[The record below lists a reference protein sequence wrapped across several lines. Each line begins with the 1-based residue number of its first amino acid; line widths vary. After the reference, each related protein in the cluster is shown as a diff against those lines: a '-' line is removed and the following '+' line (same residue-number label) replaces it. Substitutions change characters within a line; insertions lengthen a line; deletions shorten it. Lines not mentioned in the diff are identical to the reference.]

1 MNKDATIFHALA
13 DPTRLRIFVLLR
25 RMELAVGELAQVLAQ
40 SQPGVSKHLKILL
53 DSGLVTRRREG
64 NWIFFSHGEAA
75 LVDPIF
81 GLLDRLADYHGEN
94 AWIAA
99 DAARLVA
106 INSERADEAARY
118 FAAHA
123 GEWDALRALHVPVD
137 QVDEAILAAIGDR
150 RPGRVVD
157 LGTGTGTI
165 VQLLGAKADHIIGVD
180 RSPEMLRYG
189 RARLAELGI
198 ANAELRQGDI
208 YRLDLPSGSADTVI
222 LHQVLH
228 YAQHPA
234 TAIAEAARLLD
245 RDGQLLVIDVARHD
259 REELRRNHAHA
270 RLGFSDEEVLGYFK
284 AAGLKG
290 DAVAHLEG
298 GELTVTIWS
307 AQRNHARLKI
317 VS

>member
-1 MNKDATIFHALA
+1 MNREATILQALA
-13 DPTRLRIFVLLR
+13 DPTRLRILALLR
-25 RMELAVGELAQVLAQ
+25 RMELAVGELAQILGQ
-40 SQPGVSKHLKILL
+40 SQPGVSKHLKTLL
-53 DSGLVTRRREG
+53 DCGLVNRRREG
-64 NWIFFSHGEAA
+64 NWIFFSRGEAA
-75 LVDPIF
+75 LMEPVFIF
-81 GLLDRLADYHGEN
+81 LDRLAEYHGES

-106 INSERADEAARY
+106 INAERADEAARY

-123 GEWDALRALHVPVD
+123 GEWDTLRALHVPTD
-137 QVDEAILAAIGDR
+137 QVDDAILAAIGDR

-165 VQLLGAKADHIIGVD
+165 VQLLSPRADHIIGID

-198 ANAELRQGDI
+198 ANAELRQGDM
-208 YRLDLPSGSADTVI
+208 YRLDLPSGSGDTVI

-245 RDGQLLVIDVARHD
+245 RDGQLLVIDVARHE
-259 REELRRNHAHA
+259 REDLRRNHAHA
-270 RLGFSDEEVLGYFK
+270 RLGFSDEEMLGYFK

-290 DAVAHLEG
+290 DAVAHLAG

-307 AQRNHARLKI
+307 AQRNRARLKI

>member
-1 MNKDATIFHALA
+1 MNKDATIFQSLA
-13 DPTRLRIFVLLR
+13 DPIRLRILALLR
-25 RMELAVGELAQVLAQ
+25 RMELAVGELAQVLGQ
-40 SQPGVSKHLKILL
+40 SQPGVSKHLKTLL
-53 DSGLVTRRREG
+53 DCGLVTRRREG
-64 NWIFFSHGEAA
+64 NWIFFSRGEPA
-75 LVDPIF
+75 LVEPIF
-81 GLLDRLADYHGEN
+81 GLIDRLADYHGQSP
-94 AWIAA
+94 WVAA

-106 INSERADEAARY
+106 INAERADEAARY

-123 GEWDALRALHVPVD
+123 GEWDAIKALHVPTD

-165 VQLLGAKADHIIGVD
+165 VRLLADKADHIIGVD

-189 RARLAELGI
+189 RARLAEMGI
-198 ANAELRQGDI
+198 ANADLRQGDI
-208 YRLDLPSGSADTVI
+208 YGLDLPSGTADTVI

-234 TAIAEAARLLD
+234 AAIAEAARLLD
-245 RDGQLLVIDVARHD
+245 RDGQLLVIDVARHE
-259 REELRRNHAHA
+259 REDLRRSHAHV
-270 RLGFSDEEVLGYFK
+270 RLGFSDEEVLSYFK
-284 AAGLKG
+284 TAGLKG
-290 DAVAHLEG
+290 KAVAHLTG

-307 AQRNHARLKI
+307 AKRDRARLKI

>member
-1 MNKDATIFHALA
+1 
-13 DPTRLRIFVLLR
+13 
-25 RMELAVGELAQVLAQ
+25 
-40 SQPGVSKHLKILL
+40 
-53 DSGLVTRRREG
+53 
-64 NWIFFSHGEAA
+64 
-75 LVDPIF
+75 
-81 GLLDRLADYHGEN
+81 LADYHGES

-99 DAARLVA
+99 DAARLAA
-106 INSERADEAARY
+106 INAERADEAARY

-123 GEWDALRALHVPVD
+123 GEWDALRALHVPTG
-137 QVDEAILAAIGDR
+137 QVDDAILAAIGDR

-165 VQLLGAKADHIIGVD
+165 VQLLCPKADHIIGID

-228 YAQHPA
+228 YVQHPA

-245 RDGQLLVIDVARHD
+245 RDGQLLLIDVARHD
-259 REELRRNHAHA
+259 REDLRRNHAHV
-270 RLGFSDEEVLGYFK
+270 RLGFSDEEILAYFK
-284 AAGLKG
+284 AVGLKG
-290 DAVAHLEG
+290 ETVAHLIG

-307 AQRNHARLKI
+307 ARPNRARLKI